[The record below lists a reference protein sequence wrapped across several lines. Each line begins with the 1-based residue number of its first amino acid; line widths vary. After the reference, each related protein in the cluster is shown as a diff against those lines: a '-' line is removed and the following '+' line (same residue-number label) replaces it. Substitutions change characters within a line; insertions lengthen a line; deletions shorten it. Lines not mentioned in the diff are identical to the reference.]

1 MYVYCNII
9 DDLIM
14 YFLIVYVFLDV
25 MYFKFLKINLNKII
39 VKIIYIFLL
48 FNILFW
54 FFVL

>member
-25 MYFKFLKINLNKII
+25 MYFKFMKINLNKII
-39 VKIIYIFLL
+39 VKIRYIFLL